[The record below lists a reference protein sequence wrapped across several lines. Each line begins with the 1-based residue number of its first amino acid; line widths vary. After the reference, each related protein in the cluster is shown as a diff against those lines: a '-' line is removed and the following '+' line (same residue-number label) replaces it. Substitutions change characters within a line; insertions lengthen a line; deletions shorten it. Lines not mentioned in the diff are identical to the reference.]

1 MNRRLHAA
9 VDVAARHGIA
19 QRLATGAA
27 LVYRRRTDALTR
39 WVAAGRRDDLT
50 GWRAA
55 LGPAVRLLILGA
67 AAALAYR
74 MVRAAPWLMWLIA
87 AAGLRA
93 AWRASAG
100 PTEEAAVEEPDQSP
114 AGPDLGAV
122 LTLLHTV
129 LGDRDRAHLSTVLA
143 HLQQEGQAAG
153 WTVADLR
160 ARLEALGVPVRP
172 KVKVAG
178 VPTRGILRAD
188 LQAHFPDWE
197 MPTSPTQVD
206 AA

>member
-1 MNRRLHAA
+1 VNRRLAAA
-9 VDVAARHGIA
+9 VDTAARHSIA
-19 QRLATGAA
+19 RRLAIGGQ
-27 LVYRRRTDALTR
+27 LVYRRRADALTA

-55 LGPAVRLLILGA
+55 LGPAVRLVILAA

-74 MVRAAPWLMWLIA
+74 IVRAVPWLMWVLL
-87 AAGLRA
+87 AGGTWT
-93 AWRASAG
+93 AWRASADL
-100 PTEEAAVEEPDQSP
+100 PDEAAEEQPVDAP
-114 AGPDLGAV
+114 AGPDLDAV

-129 LGDRDRAHLSTVLA
+129 LGGRDRVHLSTVLA
-143 HLQQEGQAAG
+143 HLQKEGQAAG

-160 ARLEALGVPVRP
+160 ARLEALGVPVAL

-178 VPTRGILRAD
+178 VPTRGVLLAD

-197 MPTSPTQVD
+197 MPPSPAQVD